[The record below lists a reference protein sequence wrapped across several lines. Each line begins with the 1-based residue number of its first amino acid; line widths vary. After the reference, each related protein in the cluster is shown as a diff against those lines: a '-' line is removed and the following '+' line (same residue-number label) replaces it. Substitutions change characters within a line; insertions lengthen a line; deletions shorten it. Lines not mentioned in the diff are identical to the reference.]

1 MPFRRAST
9 NQPLNSWSTSRGSR
23 QATDRSW
30 ESLRRRRTRGAE
42 VGRPIWENRFSGL
55 SLGRKVGQTCYIRG
69 SFSRRANQLYSTD
82 LFEGFLHDQTRSTD
96 AQRRWRVTRASG
108 LVCWKCEVEELN
120 RISTSI
126 PRKRAR
132 GWDSFG
138 NTQSRAKIRTLVQS
152 RNAI

>member
-1 MPFRRAST
+1 MPFQRAS
-9 NQPLNSWSTSRGSR
+9 NQPLNSWSTSRVSR

-69 SFSRRANQLYSTD
+69 SFSRWARISCTRPTFSEGLLY
-82 LFEGFLHDQTRSTD
+82 DQTRSTD

-108 LVCWKCEVEELN
+108 LVCRKCEVEELN